1 MRQIATQNLRYHGV
15 LGEGMLSPLVKHDG
29 IPTNV
34 AGEVQTLLLTGGT
47 GFIGGAVLAEIIDTP
62 LWARTLVMVRAAR
75 VDEARRRLADSIAR
89 FFPGRDVFDLIQPQQ
104 IISCGLEDVASLECD
119 PRLCQVTHV
128 VHSAAVTSFAN
139 HPRIRTINV
148 EASETFVQLLQKVS
162 PIQRFINV
170 GTAWCVGM
178 GGGKVIWE
186 GGSQQT
192 ETHVVP
198 YTRSKIEFEQLIRRK
213 YPAFPLISARPS
225 IVVGHSKL
233 GTAPSGSIYWV
244 FRAAQ
249 LLGSFTCRF
258 DDKQDVV
265 PADWVAKALVHLM
278 LKPELWF
285 DEYHLSAGQSAYSTI
300 GQLDVAIAEGRSV
313 TPHGRG
319 GFRFITPREL
329 PKAVYEQRCKFGE
342 ANPVL
347 LAKALAIYANF
358 AESGVVFDNSRTLSE
373 GVPPPPPFHS
383 YASQCARTSELASIA
398 DQMEDDFK

>member
-1 MRQIATQNLRYHGV
+1 MRTFHWV
-15 LGEGMLSPLVKHDG
+15 SGEL
-29 IPTNV
+29 T
-34 AGEVQTLLLTGGT
+34 EV
-47 GFIGGAVLAEIIDTP
+47 
-62 LWARTLVMVRAAR
+62 
-75 VDEARRRLADSIAR
+75 
-89 FFPGRDVFDLIQPQQ
+89 
-104 IISCGLEDVASLECD
+104 
-119 PRLCQVTHV
+119 
-128 VHSAAVTSFAN
+128 
-139 HPRIRTINV
+139 
-148 EASETFVQLLQKVS
+148 
-162 PIQRFINV
+162 QRFINV

-178 GGGKVIWE
+178 GGGKIIWE

-213 YPAFPLISARPS
+213 HPSFPLISARPS

-265 PADWVAKALVHLM
+265 PADWVAKALVQLT

-285 DEYHLSAGQSAYSTI
+285 DEYHLSAGQAAYSTI
-300 GQLDVAIAEGRSV
+300 GQLDVAIAQGREV
-313 TPHGRG
+313 PPHGRH

-329 PKAVYEQRCKFGE
+329 PKTVYEQRAKFGE

-347 LAKALAIYANF
+347 LAKALSIYANF

-373 GVPPPPPFHS
+373 GIPPPPPFHS
-383 YASQCARTSELASIA
+383 YAPECARTSEIASIA
-398 DQMEDDFK
+398 AQMEDDFK